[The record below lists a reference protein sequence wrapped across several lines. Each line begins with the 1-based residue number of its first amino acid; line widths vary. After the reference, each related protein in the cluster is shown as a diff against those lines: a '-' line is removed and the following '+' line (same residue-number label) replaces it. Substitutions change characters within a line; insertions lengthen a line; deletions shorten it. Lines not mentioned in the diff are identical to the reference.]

1 MTKAQRY
8 LEIVRRRGEDRKEL
22 KKVYRNMRN
31 SNIYSGASPQQVA
44 EDLQPLIDLQEQGM
58 DIPALKQMIDTHLVP
73 HLMKY
78 DLPAFQSMFNAFPE
92 TGAELGAQ
100 IALTFNQGVTN
111 WQVSPGGAMLEEL
124 CCQTMCRLF
133 NLPPTADATFMLSG
147 TYANQQALYMALHR
161 KAEQHGFDLAEKG
174 VIGFRDPSRLTVLVS
189 EDAHFSIRHAV
200 RMMGLGEQSLV
211 KLDVDKNRRIDVKQ
225 LEKKLNQLQNK
236 DVCCIVATT
245 GTTSTGSVDPV
256 LPLAPIA
263 EKLGAWL
270 HVDGA
275 YGLAYSL
282 VPGWKELYAG
292 MEHADSLTWD
302 PHKQLGIPIPNS
314 ILFVTQK
321 ENFNRMALYSHYF
334 NRKEDEEPNPALKS
348 IPSTRPFAALPL
360 VTSLR
365 YQGMKQVIQRLRAPL
380 IAVKDLARY
389 LEKQNDVELFHTPDT
404 GIICFRMTPRDVPP
418 DRLDHLQQYLF
429 RTIMNEG
436 KRSISMTQLDNKT
449 LLRLVPISPA
459 VTIDALME
467 TVSDLRS
474 LISDY
479 LKE

>member
-1 MTKAQRY
+1 MKNR
-8 LEIVRRRGEDRKEL
+8 
-22 KKVYRNMRN
+22 
-31 SNIYSGASPQQVA
+31 NIYSGASPQEVA
-44 EDLQPLIDLQEQGM
+44 ADLQPLVDLQEQGM
-58 DIPALKQMIDTHLVP
+58 DIQTLTQMIEKHLVP

-78 DLPAFQSMFNAFPE
+78 DLPTFQSMFNAFPE

-133 NLPPTADATFMLSG
+133 NLPPGADATFMLSG

-174 VIGFRDPSRLTVLVS
+174 IMGFHDPSRLTVLIS
-189 EDAHFSIRHAV
+189 EDAHFSLRHAV

-211 KLDVDKNRRIDVKQ
+211 KLDVDKNRRIDVKRMEDKLKQ
-225 LEKKLNQLQNK
+225 LHDNNN
-236 DVCCIVATT
+236 DVVCIVATA
-245 GTTSTGSVDPV
+245 GTTSTGSIDPI
-256 LPLAPIA
+256 LPLAPISK
-263 EKLGAWL
+263 KLGTWL

-292 MEHADSLTWD
+292 LELADSICWD

-321 ENFNRMALYSHYF
+321 EDFNRMALYSHYF
-334 NRKEDEEPNPALKS
+334 NREEDEEPNPGLKS
-348 IPSTRPFAALPL
+348 IPSTRPLAALPL

-365 YQGMKQVIQRLRAPL
+365 YQGMKQVIQRLRVPL
-380 IAVKDLARY
+380 IAVKDLARC
-389 LEKQNDVELFHTPDT
+389 LEKQTDIELFHTPDT
-404 GIICFRMTPRDVPP
+404 GIICFRMTPENLPP
-418 DRLDHLQQYLF
+418 NRLDDLQGYLF
-429 RTIMNEG
+429 KTIMNEG
-436 KRSISMTQLDNKT
+436 KRSVSMTRLANKT
-449 LLRLVPISPA
+449 LLRLVPISPV
-459 VTIDALME
+459 VTTGALME
-467 TVSDLRS
+467 TVSHLRS
-474 LISDY
+474 LVPGY
-479 LKE
+479 LKDLKE